1 MAPRPGGHDGDVAL
15 LDRFEVLSETGPDSD
30 LTGTAGLIVYDLL
43 AGRTVDVSAAAVMA
57 FAPRWCAVV
66 VDRRPGDPDVA
77 HLEPADNLSTIGH
90 GHGHR
95 RRPAYRMTSC
105 TSRRAASPLSE

>member
-57 FAPRWCAVV
+57 FARGGVLWWST
-66 VDRRPGDPDVA
+66 GDQETLMW
-77 HLEPADNLSTIGH
+77 HTLNLRTI
-90 GHGHR
+90 
-95 RRPAYRMTSC
+95 
-105 TSRRAASPLSE
+105 